1 MPELPLT
8 AHVFYV
14 RRHLRFGWW
23 SLFVFTAFGLIL
35 EVFHGFKVA
44 EYLDASNQTRR
55 LMWTLAHAHGTLLA
69 LIHLVFALSLQFA
82 PAGSDRSLRLVS
94 WSLIAA
100 SVLLPG
106 GFFVGGAVFYGGDPS
121 AGIALVP
128 VGSAFL
134 LIAIYMLGRLA
145 GSTERGIPR
154 RKSR

>member
-1 MPELPLT
+1 MPELPLI
-8 AHVFYV
+8 AHVYI

-23 SLFVFTAFGLIL
+23 SLFVFTALGLIL

-69 LIHLVFALSLQFA
+69 LIHLVFALSIHLL
-82 PAGSDRSLRLVS
+82 PEAGTRSLPLVS

-106 GFFVGGAVFYGGDPS
+106 GFFAGGAVFYGGDPG

-128 VGSAFL
+128 VGSACL
-134 LIAIYMLGRLA
+134 LIAIYLLGRLA
-145 GSTERGIPR
+145 GSRERETPR